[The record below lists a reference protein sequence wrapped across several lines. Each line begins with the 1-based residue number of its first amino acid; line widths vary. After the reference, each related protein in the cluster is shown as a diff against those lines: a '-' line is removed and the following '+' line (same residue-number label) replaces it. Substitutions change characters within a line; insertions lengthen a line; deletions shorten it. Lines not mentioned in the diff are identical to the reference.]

1 LSRGRLSALLV
12 LAAAVVAGAV
22 HLWPQSDRRLIETQ
36 LDRLAAAA
44 SVEGTETPLM
54 RAASAARMGAFFTD
68 DVIIMIDARSSTIG
82 GRDAV
87 VALAAQARAAS
98 RTLAVEFDDLQIAM
112 TGPSAA
118 TVYTTIAVTGA
129 DPGGERLVDAREIM
143 IECRKVGSTWLIARV
158 AALRTLERAP

>member
-1 LSRGRLSALLV
+1 
-12 LAAAVVAGAV
+12 
-22 HLWPQSDRRLIETQ
+22 
-36 LDRLAAAA
+36 
-44 SVEGTETPLM
+44 
-54 RAASAARMGAFFTD
+54 MGAFFTD